1 MSKISPF
8 LYVKSINKKDYQ
20 YDLSGYVPFLVN
32 RAFAAFIDCIMLAE
46 EMNQAHLL
54 SPSLQYDFYYYAVR
68 KGSRFNPI
76 PKPEEPKYL
85 EVVMEHYHYSKQKA
99 LEVINLLSEQDI
111 LAIIKS
117 HDTGGKSGFNLIRTM
132 SVNSSEQFRNSK
144 RALVLN
150 TCGMNTRN

>member
-1 MSKISPF
+1 MSKRSPF
-8 LYVKSINKKDYQ
+8 DWVKSINKKDYL
-20 YDLSGYVPFLVN
+20 YDLSGYNPFLTN
-32 RAFAAFIDCIMLAE
+32 RAFAAFIDTVMYAE
-46 EMNQAHLL
+46 TMNQAHLL

-117 HDTGGKSGFNLIRTM
+117 HDTGGKS
-132 SVNSSEQFRNSK
+132 
-144 RALVLN
+144 
-150 TCGMNTRN
+150 